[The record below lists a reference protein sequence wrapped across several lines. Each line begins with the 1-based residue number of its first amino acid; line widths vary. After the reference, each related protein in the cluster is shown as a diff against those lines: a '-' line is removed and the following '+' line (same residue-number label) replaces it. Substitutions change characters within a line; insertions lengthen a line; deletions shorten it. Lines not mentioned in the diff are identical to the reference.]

1 MPNQFCGCP
10 PTRQTY
16 AAVAVPL
23 PVLPRPRPQ
32 PSSPARA
39 DASGPVR
46 RHVHRG
52 AVPVPWLPR
61 PRPRPLSV
69 SARAG
74 RCAEIESALRAA
86 PRPHQAANAISSSRS
101 HGLKAYS
108 MAHTKAH
115 PHARTH
121 ARTHA
126 CTHAHATIYARN
138 YIGRWQLGRTLLG
151 RPQLSLAY

>member
-1 MPNQFCGCP
+1 MSYPHIFVIQNMPNQFCGCP

-32 PSSPARA
+32 PSSPACA
-39 DASGPVR
+39 DAYGSVR
-46 RHVHRG
+46 RHVHRRG
-52 AVPVPWLPR
+52 VPVPWLPR

-115 PHARTH
+115 PQARTH
-121 ARTHA
+121 ARTLA
-126 CTHAHATIYARN
+126 RTHMQPYTHATI
-138 YIGRWQLGRTLLG
+138 
-151 RPQLSLAY
+151 